1 MVSVRLLFMI
11 AILFLLQSTSYA
23 SKNGKADGYSYQV
36 LKKQSCKK
44 ETAAKKGSSVR
55 MLLSASVDTPDGEMS
70 SDGSAEIKFI
80 VGRHQIP
87 PLNKAVVGMCA
98 GEVRRVHV
106 NSHGIDYTVKLLE
119 VERTPLRV
127 KDAL

>member
-1 MVSVRLLFMI
+1 MATVRVLFVISV
-11 AILFLLQSTSYA
+11 LFLLQSTLSA
-23 SKNGKADGYSYQV
+23 SKAGKADGYSYKV
-36 LKKQSCKK
+36 LKKQNCEK
-44 ETAAKKGSSVR
+44 ETAAQKGKSVR

-87 PLNKAVVGMCA
+87 PLNKAIVGMCA

-119 VERTPLRV
+119 VERAPLRV

>member
-1 MVSVRLLFMI
+1 MASLRALLMI
-11 AILFLLQSTSYA
+11 FVLLLQQPSLDAATA
-23 SKNGKADGYSYQV
+23 KGYSYKV
-36 LKKQSCKK
+36 LKKQSCDKIA
-44 ETAAKKGSSVR
+44 TAKKGSSVR

-70 SDGSAEIKFI
+70 SEGSAEIKFI

-106 NSHGIDYTVKLLE
+106 DSHGIDYTVKLLE
-119 VERTPLRV
+119 VERAPLRV